1 MSKGLEALDN
11 LLNDKLVK
19 PDKYHKT
26 IRDMAVAII
35 QTELIVGQMDY
46 EETKKD
52 LKKVMND
59 YQDLG
64 NSVYKPIKALEI
76 IKNKNVNV
84 NMFISICNFR
94 NGFEKYN
101 ELILRQDMT
110 GKKEKNLLIQ
120 EEWNLLK
127 EVLL

>member
-1 MSKGLEALDN
+1 MKGLEALDN

-26 IRDMAVAII
+26 IRDIASVGQVTII
-35 QTELIVGQMDY
+35 QTELMDY

-76 IKNKNVNV
+76 IKENQVNCYDIINSV
-84 NMFISICNFR
+84 DYKHYLFLMKDYDKSC
-94 NGFEKYN
+94 Y
-101 ELILRQDMT
+101 
-110 GKKEKNLLIQ
+110 
-120 EEWNLLK
+120 
-127 EVLL
+127 

>member
-1 MSKGLEALDN
+1 MKGLEALDN

-26 IRDMAVAII
+26 IRDIASVGQVTII
-35 QTELIVGQMDY
+35 QTELMDY

-52 LKKVMND
+52 LEQVMSD

-64 NSVYKPIKALEI
+64 NSVYKQVKALEI
-76 IKNKNVNV
+76 IKD
-84 NMFISICNFR
+84 IWGDSILTDIEK
-94 NGFEKYN
+94 GFVLGEPYIK
-101 ELILRQDMT
+101 LPD
-110 GKKEKNLLIQ
+110 KEKC
-120 EEWNLLK
+120 NLLK